1 MAFQKYFAEG
11 SFKVNFQTIQTDEEA
26 EVRRVGEEKRRSKK
40 IREKTESQKK
50 MIQVH
55 EKVEKSQNTI
65 IIYNYRRKFGS

>member
-11 SFKVNFQTIQTDEEA
+11 SFKVKFQTIQTDEEA
-26 EVRRVGEEKRRSKK
+26 EVRRVGEEKRRNKK
-40 IREKTESQKK
+40 IREKTESQNK

-65 IIYNYRRKFGS
+65 ITYNYRRKFGS